1 VKPAS
6 ERLSIRL
13 VVAVTASWMVSLFGY
28 YAQAQLLGPIMR
40 DFQRGEEAVGW
51 LFSLENTVLALS
63 ALAMAGPLARW
74 SRARTALLAGA
85 LAVFGNVLSA
95 GVGSFEALVL
105 ARVLAGAGAGIA
117 GAAGTA
123 AAASS
128 REPDRMF
135 AAVMLAWGLAGA
147 AEPSIVP
154 LATVPYGSTGGF
166 LLIAGVCLL
175 LLPLLRM
182 LVAPRAADGEKPSL
196 FTAPNRIL
204 AMIAMLALLI
214 FEIGQGGIW
223 TFVEL
228 IGLRS
233 DLSEYQIGVTL
244 TGTGLVGLLGA
255 AIAAGLGTRLGR
267 RGPIIIGLALNIL
280 AALALA
286 TSEDPATFVAATWLW
301 NLAYYFVVPYLLGAM
316 AALDDL
322 GRWVVAMDAVWT
334 LGDGLG
340 PGIAGSLVERG
351 GYDQLAGLG
360 MVTGLTCLVVTLS
373 VLTKLEHAGRQGPVS
388 ESRPDPF

>member
-1 VKPAS
+1 
-6 ERLSIRL
+6 
-13 VVAVTASWMVSLFGY
+13 
-28 YAQAQLLGPIMR
+28 
-40 DFQRGEEAVGW
+40 
-51 LFSLENTVLALS
+51 
-63 ALAMAGPLARW
+63 
-74 SRARTALLAGA
+74 
-85 LAVFGNVLSA
+85 
-95 GVGSFEALVL
+95 
-105 ARVLAGAGAGIA
+105 
-117 GAAGTA
+117 
-123 AAASS
+123 
-128 REPDRMF
+128 
-135 AAVMLAWGLAGA
+135 
-147 AEPSIVP
+147 
-154 LATVPYGSTGGF
+154 
-166 LLIAGVCLL
+166 
-175 LLPLLRM
+175 
-182 LVAPRAADGEKPSL
+182 
-196 FTAPNRIL
+196 
-204 AMIAMLALLI
+204 
-214 FEIGQGGIW
+214 
-223 TFVEL
+223 
-228 IGLRS
+228 
-233 DLSEYQIGVTL
+233 
-244 TGTGLVGLLGA
+244 LVGLLGA